1 MDPAS
6 HRGIIRP
13 AVAADLPRLR
23 EIQAASPE
31 ASPWNPLDYDCLVEV
46 GQAPGL
52 PSGFL
57 VSRQITP
64 GEREILNV
72 AVDPSNRR
80 QGIARKL
87 VEAELARSKGT
98 WFLEVRESNAAAIA
112 LYQCAGFKAAGRRPG
127 YYSDPPEA
135 AIVMRFLS

>member
-1 MDPAS
+1 M
-6 HRGIIRP
+6 IRP
-13 AVAADLPRLR
+13 ASAADLDRLR
-23 EIQAASPE
+23 EIQAACPE

-57 VSRQITP
+57 VSRQIAP

-80 QGIARKL
+80 KGIGRTL
-87 VEAELARSKGT
+87 VQAELARSKGT
-98 WFLEVRESNAAAIA
+98 WFLEVRESNQAAIG
-112 LYQCAGFKAAGRRPG
+112 LYRSLGFEPAGRRPD
-127 YYSDPPEA
+127 YYHTPAEA